1 MHGPELLQ
9 IGFFVWLLDFAIRIA
24 ALFYVPRNRKPSSA
38 MAWLLAIFLIPFIGI
53 LLFLIIGN
61 TRLPKKRRLKQ
72 QEIDQLYSEIIN
84 TNHDIRKYIVNP
96 NDLGTYGD
104 IAKLNLKLGTLPV
117 MSGNKAKLISDYNR
131 SIEAIA
137 KDIDDA
143 KHYVH
148 IEYFI
153 ISADS
158 KTEVFMQSIENAVK
172 RGVIVRVMVD
182 HLGPIGLPTFKATL
196 NRLEKIGAETKL
208 MLPVQPLKGK
218 YQRPDLRNHRKIVVI
233 DGYIAY
239 GGSQNIVDRTYLKK
253 GNIKRGLKWQELV
266 VRIEGPVAALAYNAV
281 FICDWYS
288 ETDVILNRKDNPEL
302 DCPIK
307 KFGNQNCQ
315 LLPSGPGFDN
325 DNNVK
330 LFSSLMYSAKNKIII
345 TSPYFVPDEV
355 MISAVTAAAER
366 GVKVILFVS
375 EIGDQF
381 MVFNAQRSFYEQL
394 LKAGVKIY
402 AYKAPFILHS
412 KYFSIDDNVAVI
424 GSSNM
429 DVRSFKLNLETS
441 LVFYDKKMVSDMR
454 MVEKEYYKNS
464 IEITLKVWQN
474 RPLKSLMAESI
485 TRLTSALQ

>member
-96 NDLGTYGD
+96 NDLGTYSD
-104 IAKLNLKLGTLPV
+104 IAKLNLNLGTLPV
-117 MSGNKAKLISDYNR
+117 MSGNKAELISDYNQ

-137 KDIDDA
+137 KDIDGA

-182 HLGPIGLPTFKATL
+182 HFGPIGLPTFKATL
-196 NRLEKIGAETKL
+196 NRLEQIGAETKL

-239 GGSQNIVDRTYLKK
+239 GGSQNIVDRSYLKK
-253 GNIKRGLKWQELV
+253 GNLKRGLKWQELV
-266 VRIEGPVAALAYNAV
+266 VRVEGPVSTLAYNAV

-315 LLPSGPGFDN
+315 LLPSGPGFDT
-325 DNNVK
+325 DNNLK
-330 LFSSLMYSAKNKIII
+330 LFSSLMYAAKKKIII

-355 MISAVTAAAER
+355 MISAVTSAAER
-366 GVKVILFVS
+366 GVDVVLFVS

-394 LKAGVKIY
+394 LKSGVKIY
-402 AYKAPFILHS
+402 AYKSPYILHA
-412 KYFSIDDNVAVI
+412 KHFSIDDDVAVI

-429 DVRSFKLNLETS
+429 DTRSFLLNLETS

>member
-153 ISADS
+153 ISAD
-158 KTEVFMQSIENAVK
+158 
-172 RGVIVRVMVD
+172 
-182 HLGPIGLPTFKATL
+182 
-196 NRLEKIGAETKL
+196 
-208 MLPVQPLKGK
+208 
-218 YQRPDLRNHRKIVVI
+218 
-233 DGYIAY
+233 
-239 GGSQNIVDRTYLKK
+239 
-253 GNIKRGLKWQELV
+253 
-266 VRIEGPVAALAYNAV
+266 
-281 FICDWYS
+281 
-288 ETDVILNRKDNPEL
+288 
-302 DCPIK
+302 
-307 KFGNQNCQ
+307 
-315 LLPSGPGFDN
+315 
-325 DNNVK
+325 
-330 LFSSLMYSAKNKIII
+330 
-345 TSPYFVPDEV
+345 
-355 MISAVTAAAER
+355 
-366 GVKVILFVS
+366 
-375 EIGDQF
+375 
-381 MVFNAQRSFYEQL
+381 
-394 LKAGVKIY
+394 
-402 AYKAPFILHS
+402 
-412 KYFSIDDNVAVI
+412 
-424 GSSNM
+424 
-429 DVRSFKLNLETS
+429 
-441 LVFYDKKMVSDMR
+441 
-454 MVEKEYYKNS
+454 
-464 IEITLKVWQN
+464 
-474 RPLKSLMAESI
+474 
-485 TRLTSALQ
+485 